1 MGVLVKYADASAVEA
16 ALDKGMQAYERT
28 EQMYTKSEVDA
39 MIQELTDRI
48 TALETPAETE
58 E

>member
-1 MGVLVKYADASAVEA
+1 MGALARYADASAVEA
-16 ALDKGMQAYERT
+16 ALDKGMQAHERT

-39 MIQELTDRI
+39 MMQELADRI
-48 TALETPAETE
+48 TALETPTGTE

>member
-1 MGVLVKYADASAVEA
+1 MGALVKYADASAVEA
-16 ALDKGMQAYERT
+16 ALDKGVQAYERT

-39 MIQELTDRI
+39 MMQELADRI
-48 TALETPAETE
+48 TVLETPAETE